1 MLHFAEMYLFNEN
14 VENLIRW
21 GYQPLG
27 AAKGTKRPLHS
38 NWSKGK
44 FNADEV
50 LKTNPSA
57 LALRMGDKGLQA
69 IDVDAKNAKDP
80 KEFLQ
85 KVREAYASVNMPKE
99 KLIIQRTVSDGVH
112 LIYRT
117 DTPKRS
123 TVLAADPNG
132 RTLIEIRGEGACI
145 MMYEVPKFDALE
157 HLEPL
162 TSEEEQLMISVALSF
177 DEKVAKESGSLKEYN
192 LNHSCVDLLVQ
203 SGWTVVKESPQW
215 TEMLRDGS
223 TTSRTS
229 GKVFPNNRAYIWSTS
244 TVFPTEVSLS
254 PADITCHLHF
264 GGDFRSFTKSLST
277 KWTSTSTLAKGSL
290 FRYNNP
296 NDIIANPNVKQS
308 KPLIGE
314 LWQEGEL
321 AILFGPTNVG
331 KSILAVEIG
340 DAIASGGSILNDV
353 LKSGV
358 EPCTV
363 LYVDFEMTEG
373 QFQRRFGNRK
383 FSDGFY
389 KVELNY
395 THFNPNT
402 FREQVIPEIEFKLE
416 EIKASVLIIDNL
428 TFIQHDNTQAGDAA
442 TLIIDFLKMKHMKG
456 LSTLLIGHTPKFLK
470 GLPILKNNLAGSANL
485 SNLID
490 SLFAVN
496 KGVDQTIYIKQLKQ
510 RDGAET
516 YGEDNVLHC
525 KIEDT
530 ESGLRIKYLGN
541 SAEWQL
547 LDRVKDDIEERNQRI
562 IADYRAGMGSI
573 RELAKKYDLG
583 KTQVGD
589 IVKRDCPSAQDEED
603 EADTLPF

>member
-1 MLHFAEMYLFNEN
+1 MESLLPP

-44 FNADEV
+44 FNATEV

-69 IDVDAKNAKDP
+69 IDIDAKNAKDP

-85 KVREAYASVNMPKE
+85 KVSEAYASVNMPKE

-145 MMYEVPKFDALE
+145 MMYEVPKFESLE
-157 HLEPL
+157 HLVPL

-177 DEKVAKESGSLKEYN
+177 DERVGKESGSLKEYN
-192 LNHSCVDLLVQ
+192 LNHRCVDLLVQ
-203 SGWTVVKESPQW
+203 AGWTVVKESSQW
-215 TEMLRDGS
+215 TELLRDGS

-244 TVFPTEVSLS
+244 TVFPPQISLS

-264 GGDFRSFTKSLST
+264 GGDFRSFTKSLGT
-277 KWTSTSTLAKGSL
+277 KWTSNSTLAKGKL
-290 FRYNNP
+290 FKYRNP
-296 NDIIANPNVKQS
+296 NDVLTSDEVVLS
-308 KPLIGE
+308 KPLLGE

-321 AILFGPTNVG
+321 CILFGPTNVG

-340 DAIASGGSILNDV
+340 DAIASGGAIL
-353 LKSGV
+353 SGSLCSGIPPV
-358 EPCTV
+358 MV
-363 LYVDFEMTEG
+363 LYLDFEMSDE
-373 QFQRRFGNRK
+373 QFKKRFLGRTFANNFRRIVINEA
-383 FSDGFY
+383 
-389 KVELNY
+389 ELNV
-395 THFNPNT
+395 NS
-402 FREQVIPEIEFKLE
+402 FRKEVLPEIEHM
-416 EIKASVLIIDNL
+416 IVDSKAKVLIIDNL
-428 TFIQHDNTQAGDAA
+428 SFIQADNTQAGDAA
-442 TLIIDFLKMKHMKG
+442 TLVLEFKRLKDAQG
-456 LSTLLIGHTPKFLK
+456 ISVLLVGHTPKFPK
-470 GLPILKNNLAGSANL
+470 WQSIESINLAGSAQL
-485 SNLID
+485 GYFID
-490 SLFAVN
+490 SLFAIN
-496 KGVDQTIYIKQLKQ
+496 KAIGNTVYIKQLKQ
-510 RDGAET
+510 RVVGET

-530 ESGLRIKYLGN
+530 ESGLRLKYLGH

-547 LDRVKDDIEERNQRI
+547 LDRGKDDLEERNQRI
-562 IADYRAGMGSI
+562 VADYRAGMGSI

>member
-1 MLHFAEMYLFNEN
+1 MIEFIPP

-145 MMYEVPKFDALE
+145 MMYEVPKFEALE
-157 HLEPL
+157 HLVPL

-177 DEKVAKESGSLKEYN
+177 DKKIGKESGSLKEYN
-192 LNHSCVDLLVQ
+192 LNHRCIDLLVQ
-203 SGWTVVKESPQW
+203 AGWTVVKESSQW
-215 TEMLRDGS
+215 TELLRDGS

-264 GGDFRSFTKSLST
+264 GGDFRSFTKSLGT
-277 KWTSTSTLAKGSL
+277 KWTSHSTLAKGKL
-290 FRYNNP
+290 FKYSNP
-296 NDIIANPNVKQS
+296 NDVLASEYLITS
-308 KPLIGE
+308 KPLLGE

-321 AILFGPTNVG
+321 CILFGPTNVG

-340 DAIASGGSILNDV
+340 DAIASGGAILSGK
-353 LKSGV
+353 LKSGI
-358 EPCTV
+358 EPVQV
-363 LYVDFEMTEG
+363 LYVDFEMSER
-373 QFQRRFGNRK
+373 QFKKRFDGRLFSPNFNRIVINY
-383 FSDGFY
+383 D
-389 KVELNY
+389 ELNVKS
-395 THFNPNT
+395 
-402 FREQVIPEIEFKLE
+402 FRQDVLPEIEFKIE
-416 EIKASVLIIDNL
+416 ESKAKVLIIDNL
-428 TFIQHDNTQAGDAA
+428 SAIQADNTQAGDAA
-442 TLIIDFLKMKHMKG
+442 ALINEFVKLKRMRD
-456 LSTLLIGHTPKFLK
+456 LSILLMGHTPKFPK
-470 GLPILKNNLAGSANL
+470 GIPIEYTHLSGSSFL
-485 SNLID
+485 SHFLD
-490 SLFAVN
+490 SLFAIN
-496 KGVDQTIYIKQLKQ
+496 KAVDNTIYIKQLKQ
-510 RDGAET
+510 RDVAET

-525 KIEDT
+525 TIEDT
-530 ESGLRIKYLGN
+530 DSGLKIKYLGN

-547 LDRVKDDIEERNQRI
+547 LDRGKDDLEERNQRI
-562 IADYRAGMGSI
+562 VADYRAGKGSI
-573 RELAKKYDLG
+573 RELAEKYGLS

-589 IVKRDCPSAQDEED
+589 IIKRNCPSAQDEED
-603 EADTLPF
+603 EADALPF

>member
-1 MLHFAEMYLFNEN
+1 MLNFIPS

-27 AAKGTKRPLHS
+27 AAQGTKRPIHS

-44 FNADEV
+44 FNATEV

-69 IDVDAKNAKDP
+69 IVVDAKNAKDP

-85 KVREAYASVNMPKE
+85 KVKEAYASVNLPMG

-162 TSEEEQLMISVALSF
+162 TSEEEQLMVSVALSF
-177 DEKVAKESGSLKEYN
+177 DKKVAKESGSLKEYN
-192 LNHSCVDLLVQ
+192 LNHSCIDLLVQ
-203 SGWTVVKESPQW
+203 AGWTVVKESPQW

-254 PADITCHLHF
+254 PADISCHLHF
-264 GGDFRSFTKSLST
+264 GGDFRSFTKSLGT
-277 KWTSTSTLAKGSL
+277 KWTSNSTLAKGKL
-290 FRYNNP
+290 FKYSNP
-296 NDIIANPNVKQS
+296 NDVLASEYLITS
-308 KPLIGE
+308 KPLLGE

-321 AILFGPTNVG
+321 CILFGPTNVG

-340 DAIASGGSILNDV
+340 DAIASGGSILSGK
-353 LKSGV
+353 LKSGI
-358 EPCTV
+358 EPVQV
-363 LYVDFEMTEG
+363 LYVDFEMSER
-373 QFQRRFGNRK
+373 QFKKRFDGRFFSPNFNRIVINY
-383 FSDGFY
+383 D
-389 KVELNY
+389 ELNVKS
-395 THFNPNT
+395 
-402 FREQVIPEIEFKLE
+402 FRQDVLPEIEFKIDE
-416 EIKASVLIIDNL
+416 SKAKVLIIDNL
-428 TFIQHDNTQAGDAA
+428 SAIQADNTQAGDAA
-442 TLIIDFLKMKHMKG
+442 ALINEFVKLKRMRD
-456 LSTLLIGHTPKFLK
+456 LSILLLGHTPKFPK
-470 GLPILKNNLAGSANL
+470 GIPIEYTHLSGSSFL
-485 SNLID
+485 SHFLD
-490 SLFAVN
+490 SLFAIN
-496 KGVDQTIYIKQLKQ
+496 KAVDNTIYIKQLKQ
-510 RDGAET
+510 RDVAET

-530 ESGLRIKYLGN
+530 DSGLKIKYLGN

-547 LDRVKDDIEERNQRI
+547 LDRGKDDIEERNQRI
-562 IADYRAGMGSI
+562 VADYRAGIGSI
-573 RELAKKYDLG
+573 RELAEKYGLS

>member
-1 MLHFAEMYLFNEN
+1 MKNSVYI

-27 AAKGTKRPLHS
+27 AAQGTKRPLHN

-44 FNADEV
+44 FNATEV

-69 IDVDAKNAKDP
+69 IDVDAKNANDP
-80 KEFLQ
+80 MEFLQ
-85 KVREAYASVNMPKE
+85 KVREAYTSVNMPKE

-132 RTLIEIRGEGACI
+132 RTLIEIRGEGACV
-145 MMYEVPKFDALE
+145 MMYEVPKFEALE
-157 HLEPL
+157 HLVPL

-177 DEKVAKESGSLKEYN
+177 DKRVAKESGSLKEYN

-203 SGWTVVKESPQW
+203 AGWTVVKETPQW

-254 PADITCHLHF
+254 PADISCHLHF
-264 GGDFRSFTKSLST
+264 GGDFRSFTKSLGT
-277 KWTSTSTLAKGSL
+277 KWTSNSTLAKGNL
-290 FRYNNP
+290 FKYRNP
-296 NDIIANPNVKQS
+296 NDVTTSDAVVLS
-308 KPLIGE
+308 KPLLGE
-314 LWQEGEL
+314 LWQEREL
-321 AILFGPTNVG
+321 GILFGPTNVG

-340 DAIASGGSILNDV
+340 DAIASGGSILSGFLSSG
-353 LKSGV
+353 LK
-358 EPCTV
+358 PTKV
-363 LYVDFEMTEG
+363 LYLDFEMSDE
-373 QFQRRFGNRK
+373 QFKKRFLGRT
-383 FSDGFY
+383 FSKNFSRI
-389 KVELNY
+389 VINEERLNVKS
-395 THFNPNT
+395 
-402 FREQVIPEIEFKLE
+402 FRQDVFPEIEYRIDESNAK
-416 EIKASVLIIDNL
+416 VLIIDNL
-428 TFIQHDNTQAGDAA
+428 SFIQADNTNAGDAA
-442 TLIIDFLKMKHMKG
+442 TLILEFKRLKDSKDI
-456 LSTLLIGHTPKFLK
+456 SILIVGHTPKFQK
-470 GLPILKNNLAGSANL
+470 GLRIESYNLYGSAQL
-485 SNLID
+485 VYFID
-490 SLFAVN
+490 SLFAIN
-496 KGVDQTIYIKQLKQ
+496 KAVGNTIYIKQLKQ
-510 RDGAET
+510 RVVSET

-530 ESGLRIKYLGN
+530 ESGLQIKYLGN

-547 LDRVKDDIEERNQRI
+547 LDGAKDDLEERNQRI
-562 IADYRAGMGSI
+562 VSEYLSGNGSV
-573 RELAKKYDLG
+573 RVLAEKFGLS

-589 IVKRDCPSAQDEED
+589 IIKNGRPSAQEEQD
-603 EADTLPF
+603 EADSLPF